1 MKKYGFLIAIV
12 ICFSCASENQQK
24 GLDKVVSHFG
34 GNASFSKSINTAL
47 GQETIKSF
55 DITISN
61 SFMLDTLRQDLST
74 ATIAMLL
81 FGSFSQEEKDAYNQ
95 IGVELVNSSSN
106 KPSVYKYNSK
116 TLINLLDQ
124 NEIFIDFSENLKK
137 ENYELIS
144 KNVKPKYRTETLASG
159 LKQFMKN
166 LTDKHGNL
174 VSYKATEVGVFNT
187 KEEQQ
192 YKFKGF
198 LTFEDGYY
206 RNYFITTSKEVDV
219 DYIAGYQL
227 DLY

>member
-1 MKKYGFLIAIV
+1 MKKYVYLIGIV

-34 GNASFSKSINTAL
+34 GNASFSKSFNSTI

-55 DITISN
+55 DIKISN

-74 ATIAMLL
+74 AKIAMLL
-81 FGSFSQEEKDAYNQ
+81 YDSFSQEEKDDYNQ
-95 IGVELVNSSSN
+95 INVELENSSSN
-106 KPSVYKYNSK
+106 KSSIFKYNSK

-124 NEIFIDFSENLKK
+124 NEIFIEFSENLKK
-137 ENYELIS
+137 ENYQLIS
-144 KNVKPKYRTETLASG
+144 ENVKPKYRTETLADG

-166 LTDKHGNL
+166 LTDQHGRL
-174 VSYKATEVGVFNT
+174 VSYKATEVGVFT
-187 KEEQQ
+187 AKQEQQ
-192 YKFKGF
+192 YKYKGF
-198 LTFEDGYY
+198 LTFEDDYY
-206 RNYFITTSKEVDV
+206 RNYFITTSKEVDI